1 MRTIIIKCYYCEHD
15 VSQNVF
21 YTLSSF
27 MFNPRLVHGL
37 DGYETSAI
45 SECPHCGYVSYY
57 LKEKIPVT
65 TEETIEQINKEYEVI
80 SSSIPNDRE
89 FSDAD

>member
-1 MRTIIIKCYYCEHD
+1 MSQMRKIIFKCYYCEHD

-45 SECPHCGYVSYY
+45 SECPHCGYVS
-57 LKEKIPVT
+57 
-65 TEETIEQINKEYEVI
+65 
-80 SSSIPNDRE
+80 
-89 FSDAD
+89 

>member
-1 MRTIIIKCYYCEHD
+1 MRLLRFL
-15 VSQNVF
+15 NVHIVA
-21 YTLSSF
+21 
-27 MFNPRLVHGL
+27 M
-37 DGYETSAI
+37 
-45 SECPHCGYVSYY
+45 Y